1 LSPTRAPT
9 DRQAATAAMIAQFRD
24 ALRELRCMGSQ
35 RLLQR
40 GVSMSHLYLMS
51 MLERHGELPMSRIA
65 ELLDVSLSNATGLID
80 RMEERGL
87 AERVR
92 VSDDRRV
99 VHVRVTDSGRR
110 ALADVE
116 VLQDEALARVLGK
129 LDDRQLGRLAVAVT
143 DLQAALLAVT
153 AEEPDLFAHHHPA
166 HGEHPDAR
174 SAGSPTHRT

>member
-1 LSPTRAPT
+1 
-9 DRQAATAAMIAQFRD
+9 
-24 ALRELRCMGSQ
+24 MGSE

-51 MLERHGELPMSRIA
+51 MLERHGELPMSRVA

-92 VSDDRRV
+92 MSDDRRV

-116 VLQDEALARVLGK
+116 VLQDEVLARVLDR
-129 LDDRQLGRLAVAVT
+129 LDDQQLARLEAAVSDVRAAV
-143 DLQAALLAVT
+143 VGVV
-153 AEEPDLFAHHHPA
+153 AEAPDAFAHVHPPHA
-166 HGEHPDAR
+166 QYPDAKA
-174 SAGSPTHRT
+174 SSSPSHRT

>member
-1 LSPTRAPT
+1 MAATRAPI
-9 DRQAATAAMIAQFRD
+9 DRRAASAAMIAQIRES
-24 ALRELRCMGSQ
+24 LGELRCMGSQ

-65 ELLDVSLSNATGLID
+65 ELLDVSVSNATGVID

-87 AERVR
+87 VERVR

-99 VHVRVTDSGRR
+99 VHVRVTGTGRQ

-116 VLQDEALARVLGK
+116 VLQDEVLARVLDK
-129 LDDRQLGRLAVAVT
+129 LDDRQLSR
-143 DLQAALLAVT
+143 LQAAVADLRAAAVDVV
-153 AEEPDLFAHHHPA
+153 AAEPDLFAHVHPA
-166 HGEHPDAR
+166 HGQPPEPR
-174 SAGSPTHRT
+174 SVPASSNRT